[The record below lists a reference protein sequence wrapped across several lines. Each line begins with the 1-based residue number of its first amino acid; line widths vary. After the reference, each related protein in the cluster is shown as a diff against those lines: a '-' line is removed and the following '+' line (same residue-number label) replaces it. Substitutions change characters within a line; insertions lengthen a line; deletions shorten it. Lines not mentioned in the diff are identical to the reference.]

1 MIVSSFSD
9 PIALICPS
17 MVGETLLQSIVK
29 AFTHSNKCVVM
40 RHSLLCSTGTPIYL
54 HPAALCQ
61 VSSASSAAGHSL
73 ARQRR
78 LHLLPPR
85 GVGLPR
91 TCLASVPPDYLTTA

>member
-17 MVGETLLQSIVK
+17 MVGETPLQSIFK
-29 AFTHSNKCVVM
+29 AFTHSSKCIVM
-40 RHSLLCSTGTPIYL
+40 RHSPLCLTGTPIYL

-61 VSSASSAAGHSL
+61 VSSASSAAGRSL

-78 LHLLPPR
+78 LHTLPPP
-85 GVGLPR
+85 GVGLSR
-91 TCLASVPPDYLTTA
+91 TCLVSVPPDYLTTA

>member
-17 MVGETLLQSIVK
+17 MVGELLLQSIFK
-29 AFTHSNKCVVM
+29 AFMHSNKCAVM
-40 RHSLLCSTGTPIYL
+40 RHSLLRLTGTPIYL

-61 VSSASSAAGHSL
+61 VSSASPAAGRSL

-78 LHLLPPR
+78 LHALPPR
-85 GVGLPR
+85 GVGLSR
-91 TCLASVPPDYLTTA
+91 TCLA